1 VYQHSCWHK
10 LQPFA
15 TANCDHLNNRIAAFG
30 TESGAPSAS
39 VKITDCGVLDAHSS
53 MSEETS
59 RERSTQSLVM
69 DLIHEDIREEK
80 AKLSRVLSGIAQEQ
94 QQQYSH
100 DSNNSSSSSSNS
112 NSSSCAAD
120 VREHHREHAVHNH

>member
-1 VYQHSCWHK
+1 MLTHLCV
-10 LQPFA
+10 
-15 TANCDHLNNRIAAFG
+15 TANCTLLNNRIAAFG

-80 AKLSRVLSGIAQEQ
+80 AKLSKVLNGIAHEQLQ
-94 QQQYSH
+94 QQLQH
-100 DSNNSSSSSSNS
+100 NHGTSNS
-112 NSSSCAAD
+112 NTKNSGGSSA
-120 VREHHREHAVHNH
+120 VNVHEHHGEHAVHNH

>member
-1 VYQHSCWHK
+1 
-10 LQPFA
+10 
-15 TANCDHLNNRIAAFG
+15 
-30 TESGAPSAS
+30 
-39 VKITDCGVLDAHSS
+39 

-94 QQQYSH
+94 QQHYSH
-100 DSNNSSSSSSNS
+100 GSDSSSSSSS
-112 NSSSCAAD
+112 TGGGNSSAGSAAD
-120 VREHHREHAVHNH
+120 VHEHHREHAVHNH

>member
-1 VYQHSCWHK
+1 MLIYIAFNRC
-10 LQPFA
+10 A
-15 TANCDHLNNRIAAFG
+15 TTANYNHLNNRIAAFG

-100 DSNNSSSSSSNS
+100 DSNSSSSNG
-112 NSSSCAAD
+112 SSSSAGSAAG
-120 VREHHREHAVHNH
+120 VHEHHREHAVHNH